1 MNRQLPVP
9 IWTEESDVTITTSML
24 ARAAGMSAVLSG
36 LLYIVIQ
43 PIHPEENAATVTS
56 TAWVVVAAM
65 TIAMAVLGL
74 VGASGIYFRQVRE
87 SGLLGLV
94 GYLMFGSF
102 YLAVTAWTF
111 VEVFVLPRIADEA
124 PQFVDDFLGIPAG
137 VSAQGDVGGLPLLF
151 TVVSGL
157 YLVGGLA
164 FGIAVYRAG
173 ILHRGAAALLA
184 AGTAAS
190 LAAAV
195 LPHAVGRYA
204 AVPVGM
210 AMVWLGWSLWSEQR
224 TSATPSVA
232 QRSGSDRD
240 PVPAR

>member
-1 MNRQLPVP
+1 M
-9 IWTEESDVTITTSML
+9 
-24 ARAAGMSAVLSG
+24 
-36 LLYIVIQ
+36 
-43 PIHPEENAATVTS
+43 
-56 TAWVVVAAM
+56 
-65 TIAMAVLGL
+65 
-74 VGASGIYFRQVRE
+74 RE
-87 SGLLGLV
+87 SGLPGLI

-111 VEVFVLPRIADEA
+111 VEVFVLPQIADAA

-137 VSAQGDVGGLPLLF
+137 VSAQGDVGALPLVF

-157 YLVGGLA
+157 YLLGGLV

-173 ILHRGAAALLA
+173 ILQRGAAVLLA
-184 AGTAAS
+184 VGTVLS
-190 LAAAV
+190 LSAAV

-224 TSATPSVA
+224 TRLRSPERSV
-232 QRSGSDRD
+232 RGSCRD
-240 PVPAR
+240 PVPVR

>member
-1 MNRQLPVP
+1 M
-9 IWTEESDVTITTSML
+9 DMTITTSAL
-24 ARAAGMSAVLSG
+24 TRAAGVSAVLSG
-36 LLYIVIQ
+36 LLFIVIQ
-43 PIHPEENAATVTS
+43 PIHPEENAATVTT
-56 TAWVVVAAM
+56 TAWVVVALM

-74 VGASGIYFRQVRE
+74 VGVSGMYFRQVRE
-87 SGLLGLV
+87 SGLPGLI
-94 GYLMFGSF
+94 GYLLFGSF

-124 PQFVDDFLGIPAG
+124 PQFVDDYLGIPAG
-137 VSAQGDVGGLPLLF
+137 VSALGDVGALPLLY

-157 YLVGGLA
+157 YLVGGLV

-173 ILHRGAAALLA
+173 ILQRGAAALLA
-184 AGTAAS
+184 VGSVSAV
-190 LAAAV
+190 AAAV

-224 TSATPSVA
+224 TPGTQSVA
-232 QRSGSDRD
+232 QRPGSRRESV
-240 PVPAR
+240 PVR

>member
-1 MNRQLPVP
+1 M
-9 IWTEESDVTITTSML
+9 TITPSAL
-24 ARAAGMSAVLSG
+24 IRAAGVSAVLSG

-65 TIAMAVLGL
+65 TVAMAVLGL

-87 SGLLGLV
+87 TGLTGLV

-111 VEVFVLPRIADEA
+111 VEVFVLPRIAGEA

-157 YLVGGLA
+157 YLVGGLV

-184 AGTAAS
+184 AGSVGAV
-190 LAAAV
+190 AAAV

-210 AMVWLGWSLWSEQR
+210 AMVWLGWSLWSEQL
-224 TSATPSVA
+224 TPA
-232 QRSGSDRD
+232 PQPGTQLPGSRRD
-240 PVPAR
+240 PFPVR

>member
-1 MNRQLPVP
+1 MF
-9 IWTEESDVTITTSML
+9 ITTSRLM
-24 ARAAGMSAVLSG
+24 RAAGVSAVLSG
-36 LLYIVIQ
+36 LLFIVIQ
-43 PIHPEENAATVTS
+43 PIHPEENATTVTG

-74 VGASGIYFRQVRE
+74 VGASGIYLRQVRE
-87 SGLLGLV
+87 TGLTGLV
-94 GYLMFGSF
+94 GYLMLGAF

-137 VSAQGDVGGLPLLF
+137 VSAQGEVGGLPLLF

-157 YLVGGLA
+157 YLIGGLVL
-164 FGIAVYRAG
+164 GIAVYRAG

-184 AGTAAS
+184 AGSVGAV
-190 LAAAV
+190 AAAV

-204 AVPVGM
+204 AVPVGVAM
-210 AMVWLGWSLWSEQR
+210 AWLGWSLWSEQR
-224 TSATPSVA
+224 TPAPRSGA
-232 QRSGSDRD
+232 QRSDSRRD
-240 PVPAR
+240 PAPVR

>member
-1 MNRQLPVP
+1 VNRQLPVP
-9 IWTEESDVTITTSML
+9 IRTEESDVTITTSML

-43 PIHPEENAATVTS
+43 PIHPEENTATVTS

-94 GYLMFGSF
+94 GYLVFGSF

-157 YLVGGLA
+157 YLVGGSV

>member
-1 MNRQLPVP
+1 M
-9 IWTEESDVTITTSML
+9 TITTSML
-24 ARAAGMSAVLSG
+24 TRAAGVSAVLSG

-43 PIHPEENAATVTS
+43 PIHPDENAATVIS
-56 TAWVVVAAM
+56 TAWVVVAVM

-74 VGASGIYFRQVRE
+74 VGVTGIYLRQVRE
-87 SGLLGLV
+87 TGLTGLV

-137 VSAQGDVGGLPLLF
+137 LSAQGDVGGLPPLF

-157 YLVGGLA
+157 YLVGGLV

-184 AGTAAS
+184 AGSVGAV
-190 LAAAV
+190 AAAV

-210 AMVWLGWSLWSEQR
+210 AMVWLGWSLWAEPR
-224 TSATPSVA
+224 TSAEAFVA
-232 QRSGSDRD
+232 QRHGSDRD
-240 PVPAR
+240 SVPAR

>member
-1 MNRQLPVP
+1 M
-9 IWTEESDVTITTSML
+9 TITTSL
-24 ARAAGMSAVLSG
+24 LTRAAGMSAVLSG

-43 PIHPEENAATVTS
+43 PIHPEENAATVTT

-87 SGLLGLV
+87 SGLPGLV
-94 GYLMFGSF
+94 GYLMFASF

-157 YLVGGLA
+157 YLVGGLV

-173 ILHRGAAALLA
+173 ILQRGAAALLA
-184 AGTAAS
+184 AGSVGAV
-190 LAAAV
+190 AAAV

-204 AVPVGM
+204 AVPVGI

-224 TSATPSVA
+224 TSASQSVA
-232 QRSGSDRD
+232 ERHGSPRD
-240 PVPAR
+240 SVPAR

>member
-1 MNRQLPVP
+1 M
-9 IWTEESDVTITTSML
+9 TITTSGL
-24 ARAAGMSAVLSG
+24 IRAAGVSAVLSG
-36 LLYIVIQ
+36 LLYIAIQ

-87 SGLLGLV
+87 TGLTGLV
-94 GYLMFGSF
+94 GYLMFGAF

-151 TVVSGL
+151 TIVSGL
-157 YLVGGLA
+157 YLIGGLVL
-164 FGIAVYRAG
+164 GIAVYRAG

-184 AGTAAS
+184 VGSVGAV
-190 LAAAV
+190 AAAV

-224 TSATPSVA
+224 TSAWQSGA
-232 QRSGSDRD
+232 QHHSSRRD
-240 PVPAR
+240 SIPAR

>member
-1 MNRQLPVP
+1 M
-9 IWTEESDVTITTSML
+9 DMTITTSGL
-24 ARAAGMSAVLSG
+24 TRAAGVSAVLSG

-87 SGLLGLV
+87 TGLTGLV
-94 GYLMFGSF
+94 GYLMFASF

-157 YLVGGLA
+157 YLVGGLV

-173 ILHRGAAALLA
+173 ILQRGAAALLA
-184 AGTAAS
+184 AGTVLS
-190 LAAAV
+190 LSAAV

-224 TSATPSVA
+224 TSAP
-232 QRSGSDRD
+232 RSGAERHVSRRD
-240 PVPAR
+240 SIPAR

>member
-1 MNRQLPVP
+1 M
-9 IWTEESDVTITTSML
+9 TITTSAL
-24 ARAAGMSAVLSG
+24 IRAAGVSAVLSG

-56 TAWVVVAAM
+56 TAWVVVAGM

-74 VGASGIYFRQVRE
+74 VGASGVYFRQVRE
-87 SGLLGLV
+87 TGLTGLV

-137 VSAQGDVGGLPLLF
+137 VSPQGEVGALPLLF
-151 TVVSGL
+151 TIVSGL
-157 YLVGGLA
+157 YLVGGLV
-164 FGIAVYRAG
+164 FGVAVHRAG

-184 AGTAAS
+184 AGSVGAV
-190 LAAAV
+190 AAAV

-204 AVPVGM
+204 AVPVGL

-224 TSATPSVA
+224 PSAPQSGA
-232 QRSGSDRD
+232 QRSGGRRD
-240 PVPAR
+240 PIPVR

>member
-1 MNRQLPVP
+1 M
-9 IWTEESDVTITTSML
+9 DMTITTSGL
-24 ARAAGMSAVLSG
+24 TRAAGVSAVLSG

-56 TAWVVVAAM
+56 TAWVVVALM

-87 SGLLGLV
+87 TGLTGLV

-102 YLAVTAWTF
+102 YLAVTTWTF
-111 VEVFVLPRIADEA
+111 VEVFVLPRIVDES

-137 VSAQGDVGGLPLLF
+137 VPAQGDVGGLPLLF

-157 YLVGGLA
+157 YLVGGLVL
-164 FGIAVYRAG
+164 GIAVHRAG
-173 ILHRGAAALLA
+173 ILQRGAGALLA
-184 AGTAAS
+184 AGTVLS
-190 LAAAV
+190 LSAAV

-224 TSATPSVA
+224 TSAPRSGA
-232 QRSGSDRD
+232 QRHVSRRD
-240 PVPAR
+240 SVPVR

>member
-1 MNRQLPVP
+1 M
-9 IWTEESDVTITTSML
+9 TITTAML
-24 ARAAGMSAVLSG
+24 TRAAGVSAVLSG

-43 PIHPEENAATVTS
+43 PIHPEENSATVTS

-74 VGASGIYFRQVRE
+74 VGVTGIYFRQVRQ
-87 SGLLGLV
+87 SGLPGLV
-94 GYLMFGSF
+94 GYLMSGSF

-111 VEVFVLPRIADEA
+111 VEVFVLPRIADGA

-137 VSAQGDVGGLPLLF
+137 VSARSDVGGLPLLF

-157 YLVGGLA
+157 YLVGGLV
-164 FGIAVYRAG
+164 FGIAIYRAG

-184 AGTAAS
+184 AGSVGAV
-190 LAAAV
+190 AAAV

-204 AVPVGM
+204 AVPVGI

-224 TSATPSVA
+224 TSARQSAPQSGA
-232 QRSGSDRD
+232 QHQGSRRD
-240 PVPAR
+240 SLAAR